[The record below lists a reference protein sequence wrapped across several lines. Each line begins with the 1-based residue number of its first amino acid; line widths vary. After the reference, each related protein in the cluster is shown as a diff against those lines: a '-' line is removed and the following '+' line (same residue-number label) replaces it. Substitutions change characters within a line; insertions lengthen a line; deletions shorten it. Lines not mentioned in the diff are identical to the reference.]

1 MTATLVRIVPREY
14 RDSVSLMQLSALLGK
29 LPGIEQASAVM
40 ATENNLA
47 LLTEAGLRVDAKGA
61 GASDLLIVVQGEK
74 AALPAAIDE
83 AMKNLTRQTED
94 GGAETRAV
102 LRPRSIEMALKAG
115 GGEANMAL
123 ISTPGDYA
131 GAEAMKALRLGLNVM
146 LFSNNVSAQEELA
159 LKQFAR
165 EQDLIVMGPDCGTAI
180 VNGTALAFANV
191 VRRGPIGAVAASG
204 TGLQQVTVLA
214 DRLGSGISQAI
225 GTGGRDLH
233 RDIGGISMLKGLKDL
248 AADPATQVIVL
259 ISKPPAPEVAERVLV
274 EAAKAGKPVV
284 VNFLGA
290 DPKKVTRPGVHAVRT
305 LADAARA
312 AVAITRGEKPRASY
326 AETPQP
332 PAGLPKFAD
341 SQRYVR
347 GLFSG
352 GTFCYE
358 ATLILGELSADV
370 HSNTPTPGVHELA
383 DVWQSQGH
391 TLIDLGDDVF
401 TRGRP
406 HPMIDYRLRTER
418 IIKEA
423 EDPQTAVILIDVV
436 LGYGSHMDPASELV
450 PAIHRARAAASAQ
463 ARNVA
468 FVGQIC
474 GTAADPQD
482 LARQARA
489 LGEAGLML
497 AENNADAVRLAAAIA
512 GVTARTSRME
522 SA

>member
-1 MTATLVRIVPREY
+1 LASILVKIVPREY

-47 LLTEAGLRVDAKGA
+47 LLAEAGLRVDAKGA
-61 GASDLLIVVQGEK
+61 RASDLLIVVQGEK
-74 AALPAAIDE
+74 AALPAAMDE
-83 AMKNLTRQTED
+83 AMKSLTRQTED
-94 GGAETRAV
+94 NGGEARAA
-102 LRPRSIEMALKAG
+102 LRPRSIHMALAAA
-115 GGEANMAL
+115 GEANMAL

-146 LFSNNVSAQEELA
+146 LFSNNVSVEEELA

-165 EQDLIVMGPDCGTAI
+165 EKDLIVMGPDCGTAI

-233 RDIGGISMLKGLKDL
+233 REIGGISMLKGVKDL
-248 AADPATQVIVL
+248 AADAATQVIVL
-259 ISKPPAPEVAERVLV
+259 ISKPPSPEVAERVLSH
-274 EAAKAGKPVV
+274 AAKAGKPVV

-290 DPKKVTRPGVHAVRT
+290 DPKEIARAGVHAVKT
-305 LADAARA
+305 LEDAARA
-312 AVAITRGEKPRASY
+312 AVALARGEKPRASY
-326 AETPQP
+326 AEAPVL
-332 PAGLPKFAD
+332 PAGLPKFAG
-341 SQRYVR
+341 SQHFVR

-358 ATLILGELSADV
+358 ATLLLSELSNNV
-370 HSNTPTPGVHELA
+370 HSNTPTHGAHELA
-383 DVWQSQGH
+383 DVWQSQQH
-391 TLIDLGDDVF
+391 TMVDLGDDVF

-418 IIKEA
+418 IVKEA
-423 EDPQTAVILIDVV
+423 EDPETAVILLDVV

-450 PAIHRARAAASAQ
+450 PAIHRARAAAAAQ
-463 ARNVA
+463 GRNIA

-474 GTAADPQD
+474 GTVADPQD

-489 LGEAGLML
+489 LGEAGLIL
-497 AENNADAVRLAAAIA
+497 VDNNAQAVRLAAAIVDTGAQQRA
-512 GVTARTSRME
+512 GHA
-522 SA
+522 

>member
-1 MTATLVRIVPREY
+1 LSATLVKIVPREY

-47 LLTEAGLRVDAKGA
+47 LLAEAGLRVDTKGA

-74 AALPAAIDE
+74 AALPTAIDE
-83 AMKNLTRQTED
+83 AMKSLTRQTED
-94 GGAETRAV
+94 NGGEARAV
-102 LRPRSIEMALKAG
+102 LRPRSIQMALKLA
-115 GGEANMAL
+115 GEANMAL

-146 LFSNNVSAQEELA
+146 LFSNNVSVEEELA

-180 VNGTALAFANV
+180 VNGIALAFANV
-191 VRRGPIGAVAASG
+191 VKRGPIGVVAASG

-233 RDIGGISMLKGLKDL
+233 QEIGGISMLKGVKDL

-259 ISKPPAPEVAERVLV
+259 ISKPPSPAVAERVLA

-290 DPKKVTRPGVHAVRT
+290 DPRKVARPGVHAVQT

-312 AVAITRGEKPRASY
+312 AVAIARGEKPRASY
-326 AETPQP
+326 AETPMLP
-332 PAGLPKFAD
+332 GGLPKFAA

-358 ATLILGELSADV
+358 ATLLLSELSADV
-370 HSNTPTPGVHELA
+370 HSNTPTQAAHELA
-383 DVWQSQGH
+383 DVWQSKGH
-391 TLIDLGDDVF
+391 TLVDLGDDVF

-418 IIKEA
+418 IVKEA
-423 EDPQTAVILIDVV
+423 EDAQTAVILLDVV
-436 LGYGSHMDPASELV
+436 LGYGSHPDPASELV
-450 PAIHRARAAASAQ
+450 PAINRARAAATAQ
-463 ARNVA
+463 GRNIV

-489 LGEAGLML
+489 LGEAGLIL
-497 AENNADAVRLAAAIA
+497 ADNNADAVRLAAAI
-512 GVTARTSRME
+512 VTRA
-522 SA
+522 